1 MTRLLPAKIAT
12 CLLVGLGMSIL
23 VPGCD
28 SGGTAL
34 SLPSGSVPLPAAAGG
49 DKSVGSAAGLGTG
62 RRGPLGTEVPGSGD
76 QAKIVSQIEGDRLAV
91 IPVPVALTK
100 QTESSPF
107 RFAEIAKEAGIDFV
121 HFSGMTEDKHF
132 PTANGSG
139 VAVFD
144 YDNDGLLDIYFAT
157 ATLLPLGTAE
167 KGPNRLYKNL
177 GGNHFK
183 DVTLAAGLGYRGFC
197 HGIISGDIDNDGDQ
211 DVFLCNYGPNVL
223 YLNNGNGTFKDISKQ
238 AGIDAPHA
246 SGLEVKLLADDAK
259 GVPTKGKNLIVAGSV
274 DGVLHLRIFDRDGDI
289 VVDTDE
295 AKRPNQARQFEELK
309 KQLKNLRPSAE
320 LAASENRQVL
330 TDVTKADQEVPG
342 LLIPASESHQVITAV
357 TAIVGQIPPNW
368 SSSGAMLD
376 FDNDGYLDIYVS
388 NYGRWI
394 YPDDHKRV
402 GDEKKKVW
410 LYTSPRSIKMV
421 KHLFFRNNRNLTFT
435 DVYDRVITVE
445 KEVEDPKTNEKKRA
459 RVPEPRNDGHGFG
472 VVAADLN
479 NDGLIDLY
487 VANDMNPNFLFL
499 NRGDGT
505 FDDVSEISG
514 AAYDI
519 NGMAQSGMGV
529 DAEDVDGD
537 KDGLPELFVTNFTN
551 EYATLYQNFGN
562 GVFYDNTAFFGLASD
577 SMPWVK
583 WGCALADFD
592 NDGWPDCFF
601 TNGHVDNNRRL
612 LGQPVDYEEIPLLF
626 RNLEGKRFRISTRD
640 VGAYFDTKHVGR
652 GAAFGDIDND
662 GDIDIVVNHK
672 DGPPALLRNDTKTKN
687 HWIRFV
693 LQGTK
698 SNRDAIG
705 SKLEIVTG
713 KRTLYRQR
721 KGGYSMMGTNDPRV
735 LVGVGPATVVDKVTI
750 RWPSGIVTTLE
761 NLKVD
766 QDTKVVEPNNGTIQP
781 RGAARGQAK

>member
-1 MTRLLPAKIAT
+1 MTSHRSTRLTPLQVAA
-12 CLLVGLGMSIL
+12 CLLIGLASAL
-23 VPGCD
+23 VACGCD
-28 SGGTAL
+28 AGAD
-34 SLPSGSVPLPAAAGG
+34 SGSLLGKSASGPAVAGG
-49 DKSVGSAAGLGTG
+49 DRTEPAPGARQPEILAKPAAN
-62 RRGPLGTEVPGSGD
+62 SGD
-76 QAKIVSQIEGDRLAV
+76 QGKIVSQIEGDRLTV
-91 IPVPVALTK
+91 IPASVSLTK
-100 QTESSPF
+100 QTEPSPF

-121 HFSGMTEDKHF
+121 HFSGMTEAKHF
-132 PTANGSG
+132 PSANGSG

-144 YDNDGLLDIYFAT
+144 FDNDGLLDIYFAT
-157 ATLLPLGTAE
+157 ATLLPLGTAT

-177 GGNHFK
+177 GNGHFK
-183 DVTLAAGLGYRGFC
+183 DVTDASGLGFRGFC
-197 HGIISGDIDNDGDQ
+197 HGIITGDIDNDGDQ

-223 YLNNGNGTFKDISKQ
+223 YLNNGNGTFKDISKES
-238 AGIDAPHA
+238 GIDAPHA
-246 SGLEVKLLADDAK
+246 TDFRVKLLAD
-259 GVPTKGKNLIVAGSV
+259 GENEIPTTGKDLIVMGSV
-274 DGVLHLRIFDRDGDI
+274 AGVLHIRIFDRDGDT
-289 VVDTDE
+289 VVDTNE
-295 AKRPNQARQFEELK
+295 SKRPNQAEQFGELK
-309 KQLKNLRPSAE
+309 KLLKNLRPG
-320 LAASENRQVL
+320 
-330 TDVTKADQEVPG
+330 DEVGAVERRPVV
-342 LLIPASESHQVITAV
+342 AAV
-357 TAIVGQIPPNW
+357 TAIVGPLPPNW

-376 FDNDGYLDIYVS
+376 YDNDGYLDIYVS
-388 NYGRWI
+388 RYGRWI
-394 YPDDHKRV
+394 YPDDHKQV

-410 LYTSPRSIKMV
+410 LYTSPRAIKTV
-421 KHLFFRNNRNLTFT
+421 KHLFFHNNRNQTFT

-445 KEVEDPKTNEKKRA
+445 KDVESPGAGENKKRT

-601 TNGHVDNNRRL
+601 ANGHVDNNRRQ
-612 LGQPVDYEEIPLLF
+612 LGQPVDYEELSLLF
-626 RNLEGKRFRISTRD
+626 HNVEGKQFRRFRLSTRD
-640 VGAYFDTKHVGR
+640 VGPYFDSKHVGR

-672 DGPPALLRNDTKTKN
+672 DGAPALLRNDTKTSN
-687 HWIRFV
+687 HWVRFI
-693 LQGTK
+693 LQGKK

-705 SKLEIVTG
+705 AKLKIVAG
-713 KRTLYRQR
+713 PRTIYRQR
-721 KGGYSMMGTNDPRV
+721 KGGYSMQGTNDHRV
-735 LVGVGPATVVDKVTI
+735 LVGVGPVSVIDKVSI
-750 RWPSGIVTTLE
+750 RWPSGLSTELE

-766 QDTKVVEPNNGTIQP
+766 QDYKVVEAETGTTKP
-781 RGAARGQAK
+781 SGNAEAKAK